1 LTLLA
6 LLAFGAVLKWVL
18 DAVLAPENLG
28 ISKEIVPFII
38 IPSTRIF
45 FQTL

>member
-1 LTLLA
+1 LTLSA
-6 LLAFGAVLKWVL
+6 LAFCAVLNWVL

-38 IPSTRIF
+38 IPSTMIF